1 MKKYNIVFL
10 DEAGVETND
19 YSNTK
24 DIHEWKLSAF
34 REGGLTI
41 VRSGLSKDIEKA
53 D

>member
-1 MKKYNIVFL
+1 MKKYNIVIL

-24 DIHEWKLSAF
+24 DIHEWKLSVF
-34 REGGLTI
+34 RESGVTI
-41 VRSGLSKDIEKA
+41 VRSGLSKDVEQA

>member
-1 MKKYNIVFL
+1 MIL
-10 DEAGVETND
+10 DEAGVEIND
-19 YSNTK
+19 YSNIK

-41 VRSGLSKDIEKA
+41 VRSGLSKDIEIA